1 MKINL
6 INKFWDKKNPL
17 KSEVIG
23 RCGGDEKNEWPRSTD
38 KSNANRSKSNRT
50 KKQQLVNIHV
60 KQKSII
66 YTLELHTFMNAKNN
80 PNKQRRVPGNLKQ
93 L

>member
-23 RCGGDEKNEWPRSTD
+23 RCGGDEKNEWPCRTD

-50 KKQQLVNIHV
+50 KKKTTRKYTCKTKVNNIHV
-60 KQKSII
+60 RITHV
-66 YTLELHTFMNAKNN
+66 YE
-80 PNKQRRVPGNLKQ
+80 R
-93 L
+93 